1 MDITNIFFLIFFTVI
16 WPEGSRNWNKYDILK
31 KIFQVTKK
39 DWIGS
44 NSNTTAQVIF
54 LFYI

>member
-1 MDITNIFFLIFFTVI
+1 MSFFYYFLLQWFGQ
-16 WPEGSRNWNKYDILK
+16 EGSRYWNKYDILKK

-44 NSNTTAQVIF
+44 NSTTTAQVIS